1 MLGGGNAGSKKKKK
15 LNKTGKRRKKLLA
28 NLSNT
33 HSSISDHYFAALVT
47 VGAVGALDRCQLVK
61 TGGS

>member
-1 MLGGGNAGSKKKKK
+1 MQALKKKK